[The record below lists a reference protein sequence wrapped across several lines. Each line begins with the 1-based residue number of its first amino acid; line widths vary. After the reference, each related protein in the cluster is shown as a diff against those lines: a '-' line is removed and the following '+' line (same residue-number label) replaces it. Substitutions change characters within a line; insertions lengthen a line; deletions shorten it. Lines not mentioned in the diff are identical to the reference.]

1 MTKTKTVIVTIVGLL
16 ALNACTP
23 PAERSAM
30 IQAKRQQKALVKA
43 IEAEQLRE
51 LGREY
56 IRQHPPLTYQQAMD
70 RIEELERL
78 ERKAEEPRYEVPDY
92 TGL

>member
-1 MTKTKTVIVTIVGLL
+1 MTKAKTVIATIVSLL

-43 IEAEQLRE
+43 IAAEQLRE
-51 LGREY
+51 LIRESER
-56 IRQHPPLTYQQAMD
+56 RQPLTYQEAMD
-70 RIEELERL
+70 RIAEL